1 MAPEEL
7 TTIKAGAETAL
18 EAVHRGWPWPE
29 IDNDLII
36 GAALKGVP
44 ALVAEV
50 ERLTA
55 LLAPLVAVMPDT
67 DTGAC
72 AYCNDTDAPEGRHAA
87 DCPWWSARTGAAR
100 T

>member
-1 MAPEEL
+1 LA
-7 TTIKAGAETAL
+7 AVRARYDRAAL
-18 EAVHRGWPWPE
+18 EYDPFRKHFPTTKAAVACLS
-29 IDNDLII
+29 D
-36 GAALKGVP
+36 VP